1 MLVRVMTTLA
11 SLWRRHSLPL
21 LLLTFMTLLGRC
33 ATLELEQS
41 TPPITVSEVIQM
53 AKQGVP
59 AETILDRMRESQT
72 IYRLT
77 ASQSA

>member
-1 MLVRVMTTLA
+1 
-11 SLWRRHSLPL
+11 
-21 LLLTFMTLLGRC
+21 MTLLGRC